1 MENREPIL
9 QIVDVTA
16 GYDHKVVL
24 SDASISVYPDSFI
37 ALVGPNGGGKTTMIR
52 LMLKQLAPMRGSVKI
67 ADNINIGYLPQINDA
82 DLEFPI
88 SVLDVVLSGTK
99 CTFRHSKEEI
109 SYAHELLRFVQLDE
123 LSDRQIGQLSGGQ
136 RQRAFLCRALMCKPQ
151 LLILDEPSTYMDK
164 DSSSNMYE
172 LLSDLHKSM
181 AIVLVSHDIDSMSH
195 RAHTIIRVDRTTHL
209 VSNHYSTVVPY
220 TPIVKRKT
228 TN

>member
-1 MENREPIL
+1 MEAREPIL
-9 QIVDVTA
+9 QMTDVSA
-16 GYDHKVVL
+16 GYEHKTVL
-24 SDASISVYPDSFI
+24 SGANITVYPDSFI

-52 LMLKQLAPMRGSVKI
+52 LMLRQLAPTKGTVSI
-67 ADNINIGYLPQINDA
+67 AEGIHVGYLPQINDA

-99 CTFRHSKEEI
+99 CTFRHTKEEVA
-109 SYAHELLRFVQLDE
+109 YAHELLRFVQLDD
-123 LSDRQIGQLSGGQ
+123 LSGRQIGQLSGGQ

-151 LLILDEPSTYMDK
+151 LLVLDEPSTYMDK
-164 DSSSNMYE
+164 DSSANMYE

-220 TPIVKRKT
+220 TPIVKR
-228 TN
+228 NFAN